1 MASGERT
8 SLNKAAL
15 LALALGED
23 FTAEL
28 FKKLSEEEI
37 TRLSGAMARLGTVS
51 PDDIDKTV
59 EDFLSNFEGSGVP
72 LLDGEQLARLAI
84 TRTRTDSEAA
94 KMIVAMDRAKQPE
107 PFERLRNVD
116 SRILANF
123 IRGEH
128 PQTIAVILAHLPKN
142 QAAEVVSEFPE
153 ALQYDVVLRLAKLD
167 SVPPGIVNEIDAAL
181 QEEVFSVEAG
191 EARTLGG
198 VATVAEILNQV
209 DKATEDSIFSRLE
222 DEQPD
227 LADQVRQLMF
237 VFDDLLT
244 IDDRGIR
251 AILKEVKNEDLTLAL
266 KTASTDLT
274 NKILSNV
281 SERAA
286 AMIQEDLEVMGP
298 VRLSDVEAAQQNVI
312 QVARRLEK
320 EGKIVIKGGED
331 VFV

>member
-1 MASGERT
+1 MAAGDPG
-8 SLNKAAL
+8 LNKAAL

-28 FKKLSEEEI
+28 FAKLSEEET

-51 PDDIDKTV
+51 PDDMEKV
-59 EDFLSNFEGSGVP
+59 LSDFMSNFEGSGVP
-72 LLDGEQLARLAI
+72 LLNGEQLAKLAI
-84 TRTRTDSEAA
+84 SRTKNESEAT
-94 KMIVAMDRAKQPE
+94 KLITAMDRAKQPE

-116 SRILANF
+116 PRTLANF
-123 IRGEH
+123 IRSEH

-153 ALQYDVVLRLAKLD
+153 GLQYDVMLRLARLD
-167 SVPPGIVNEIDAAL
+167 TVQPGIVSEIDAAL
-181 QEEVFSVEAG
+181 QEEVFSVEAA
-191 EARTLGG
+191 ETNVLGG

-209 DKATEDSIFSRLE
+209 DKATEDGIFGRLE
-222 DEQPD
+222 DEHPD
-227 LADQVRQLMF
+227 LADEVRQLMF

-266 KTASTDLT
+266 KTASTELT